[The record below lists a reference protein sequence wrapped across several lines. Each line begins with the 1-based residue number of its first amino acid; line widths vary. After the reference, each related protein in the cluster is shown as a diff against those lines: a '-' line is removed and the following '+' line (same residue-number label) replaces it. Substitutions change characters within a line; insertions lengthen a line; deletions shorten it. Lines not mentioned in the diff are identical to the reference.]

1 MASPRSDAETPP
13 EDVEAEV
20 LDAVKAALAADG
32 YADLT
37 TKRIAAEFDKSESL
51 LYHYYDSKEDL
62 VVAFLESTTDWF
74 AERIADI
81 DAGDPVEQLTR
92 LCWLLSS
99 DFEDDRYRD
108 LYLASLEIAA
118 HGPHNDRFREPMV
131 AFQEFI
137 VDRIADVVDRGVEL
151 GYFRPVDPWG
161 TAVVLQ
167 GLCSSAA
174 YQEIVLGRTDA
185 AEALREGIMDYVDW
199 VLLAESPPPSA

>member
-1 MASPRSDAETPP
+1 MTDIDDRPDGPP
-13 EDVEAEV
+13 PDVEAEV
-20 LDAVKAALAADG
+20 LEAVKAALADHG

-74 AERIADI
+74 AERIDDI
-81 DAGDPVEQLTR
+81 DAGDPIERLTR

-99 DFEDDRYRD
+99 DFDDARYRE

-118 HGPHNDRFREPMV
+118 HGPHNDRFREPMA
-131 AFQEFI
+131 AFEEFI
-137 VDRIADVVDRGVEL
+137 LERIAAVIERGIDL
-151 GYFRPVDPWG
+151 GYFREVDPWA
-161 TAVVLQ
+161 TAVVLR
-167 GLCSSAA
+167 GLGGAAA

-185 AEALREGIMDYVDW
+185 ADALRDGTMDYIER
-199 VLLAESPPPSA
+199 VLLADPPERD